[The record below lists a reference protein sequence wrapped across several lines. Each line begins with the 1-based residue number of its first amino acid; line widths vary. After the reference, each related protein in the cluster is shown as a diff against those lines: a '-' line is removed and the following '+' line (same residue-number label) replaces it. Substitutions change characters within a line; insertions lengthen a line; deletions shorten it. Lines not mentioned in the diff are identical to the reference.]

1 MDIQKY
7 FDDLKQQQ
15 INNHEIAKQLF
26 FKGNFIYLQSRKKMV
41 NQLRVYNIPFTYTDE
56 DKKGIHFRLSNT
68 EVACI
73 NTDYFIGDEFGRR
86 RLQRH
91 TSNNYHIDDV
101 VIYNSQG
108 EVDFVLHLGLFNTSI
123 ELSSLLD
130 YNDKI
135 PKLLAEWKSIE
146 QQVIDLCEK
155 HFKIVLDEVLADTI
169 NSSEEEPKRIT
180 TRFFEVILKNKTQHW
195 SAERRKPSTVLSDLA
210 MAGLSFNEGKIN
222 GISYYF
228 YENGALK
235 LYCYKAP
242 GLIFYIDYKEVSCD
256 FDRSL
261 TKESIHSLSAIVPA
275 IYEQACEYS
284 NKVLKQN
291 KLRNINKSTMENL
304 LEAKM
309 KELKLEYNLIPW
321 DGKHTETYYKS
332 HNPWYNGIYT
342 GIELKIKCKNRRCL
356 TFHVRYEKM
365 EQFLKILDELPKT
378 IETINSLPFNALVSI
393 YGNNVTWKKKK

>member
-1 MDIQKY
+1 MDIQKF
-7 FDDLKQQQ
+7 FDDLKQRQ
-15 INNHEIAKQLF
+15 INNPEIAKQIF

-41 NQLRVYNIPFTYTDE
+41 NQLRNYNIPFTYTDE
-56 DKKGIHFRLSNT
+56 DKKEILFRLSNT

-73 NTDYFIGDEFGRR
+73 NTDYFIGDAFGRPR
-86 RLQRH
+86 PQRH

-135 PKLLAEWKSIE
+135 PKLLAQWESIE

-155 HFKIVLDEVLADTI
+155 HFKRELDELLARTI
-169 NSSEEEPKRIT
+169 NSSEEDPKRIT
-180 TRFFEVILKNKTQHW
+180 RLFFEVILGNKTQCW
-195 SAERRKPSTVLSDLA
+195 QQEQRKPSAVLSDLA
-210 MAGLSFNEGKIN
+210 KAGLHFNEGEDD
-222 GISYYF
+222 GLHYSF

-235 LYCYKAP
+235 LY
-242 GLIFYIDYKEVSCD
+242 FYKEFSSNFQLVYKDVFCPLYCK
-256 FDRSL
+256 L
-261 TKESIHSLSAIVPA
+261 TKERIRRLSSIVPA
-275 IYEQACEYS
+275 IYEQTCEYS

-291 KLRNINKSTMENL
+291 KLRNINKTTMENL

-321 DGKHTETYYKS
+321 DGKHIETYYKS
-332 HNPWYNGIYT
+332 HNPWYNGIYI
-342 GIELKIKCKNRRCL
+342 GIELKVKCKNRRCL

-365 EQFLKILDELPKT
+365 EQFLKIMDELPKT

-393 YGNNVTWKKKK
+393 YGNNVMWKKKE